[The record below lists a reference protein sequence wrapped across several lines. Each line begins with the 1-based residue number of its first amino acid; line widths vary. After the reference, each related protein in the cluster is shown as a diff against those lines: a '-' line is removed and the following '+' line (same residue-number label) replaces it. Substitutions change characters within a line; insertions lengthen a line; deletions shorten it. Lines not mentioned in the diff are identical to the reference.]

1 MVSYHIYAG
10 QSLEEAVV
18 LVADGSLL
26 VHFAATEQSEGDDV
40 ATIET
45 ERLVLRPWDE
55 KDAEALYRW
64 AKDPEVGPRAGWDPH
79 RSVEES
85 AQVIREVLAVPES
98 YAIVQKASEKNE
110 PVGAVGLKFGMASDL
125 ARGTQEAELG
135 YWLARPLWGEGL
147 IPEAAGALLEHAFL
161 DLRLDAVWA
170 GHYEG
175 NAQSRRVMEKLGLAP
190 QFTRGTDGRLE
201 HVMRVTRAEWTDRQ
215 R

>member
-1 MVSYHIYAG
+1 M
-10 QSLEEAVV
+10 
-18 LVADGSLL
+18 
-26 VHFAATEQSEGDDV
+26 

-110 PVGAVGLKFGMASDL
+110 PFYVTRYLLDL
-125 ARGTQEAELG
+125 AQAFNK
-135 YWLARPLWGEGL
+135 YYY
-147 IPEAAGALLEHAFL
+147 EH
-161 DLRLDAVWA
+161 RII
-170 GHYEG
+170 
-175 NAQSRRVMEKLGLAP
+175 
-190 QFTRGTDGRLE
+190 DGS
-201 HVMRVTRAEWTDRQ
+201 A
-215 R
+215 